1 MKQTLSLTLSLLFL
15 AATPTGFILASNFFP
30 IQSNQPTVS
39 LTVEAT
45 GWSAE
50 LFWNATFDKDLVA
63 FSVQRSHNGIE
74 YEDIIRYDQYYVA
87 TGETQTFREQDLNPY
102 PGDNFYRIRFTLA
115 DGQQVFSKRCKVYF
129 RDIAAFEIFPNPT
142 GRQLNLLLRKFQGES
157 VEVTIFDGKGSQ
169 VFQQYI
175 PIVDDGLFRVELD
188 VMNPGVYAVTVSHK
202 GLTFTRRLVV
212 TRAEG

>member
-1 MKQTLSLTLSLLFL
+1 MKQTLSPTLILLFL
-15 AATPTGFILASNFFP
+15 TNAPSASSLASIP
-30 IQSNQPTVS
+30 CTIQSKQNFVS
-39 LTVEAT
+39 LTVEST

-102 PGDNFYRIRFTLA
+102 PGDNFYRIRFMLA
-115 DGQQVFSKRCKVYF
+115 DGQQVLSERCKVYF

-142 GRQLNLLLRKFQGES
+142 GRQLNLLLKKFKGES
-157 VEVTIFDGKGSQ
+157 IEVHIFDGIGCQ
-169 VFQQYI
+169 VFKQYI
-175 PIVDDGLFRVELD
+175 PIVDDGIFQVELD
-188 VMNPGVYAVTVSHK
+188 VMNPGVYAVSVLHN
-202 GLTFTRRLVV
+202 GQTFTRRLIV
-212 TRAEG
+212 TKAEG